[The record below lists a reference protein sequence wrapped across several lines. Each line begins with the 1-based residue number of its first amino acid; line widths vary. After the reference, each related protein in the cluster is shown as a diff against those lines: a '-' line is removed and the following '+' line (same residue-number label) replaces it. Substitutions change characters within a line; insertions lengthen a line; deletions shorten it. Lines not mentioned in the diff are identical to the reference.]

1 MATKAKAPKKPR
13 AKQGYL
19 NGMEPPS
26 IPEID
31 TAADNFV
38 EARNAWQSRNQ
49 PMVEAK
55 AILEAAMKKHK
66 LKKYEYG
73 GKIVTFE
80 TSETLKVNVKKPDKE
95 EKAETI
101 TLGPHYGDEDDDAE

>member
-13 AKQGYL
+13 AKQGHL

-66 LKKYEYG
+66 LKKYEYD

-95 EKAETI
+95 EKETI
-101 TLGPHYGDEDDDAE
+101 TLNGDGESDDDAE